1 MLNWISGSAAFGEAP
16 RLVQLVIPNPEDNG
30 ASVLFLR
37 AKNNLIP
44 QSINPNL
51 AFRLVGTDVQTPRGT
66 VQVARVQWL
75 EGTVET
81 TAQEAMTSYHRPEN
95 DRRSAAEVREWLGT
109 LLYAGPLP
117 QTEIE
122 QKASGEGITLDQLK
136 RAKPQVGVDS
146 RKMSLNGGWEWYL
159 RGGRGDTN
167 TMI

>member
-1 MLNWISGSAAFGEAP
+1 MAGYPALC
-16 RLVQLVIPNPEDNG
+16 
-30 ASVLFLR
+30 R
-37 AKNNLIP
+37 A
-44 QSINPNL
+44 
-51 AFRLVGTDVQTPRGT
+51 VT
-66 VQVARVQWL
+66 
-75 EGTVET
+75 
-81 TAQEAMTSYHRPEN
+81 
-95 DRRSAAEVREWLGT
+95 
-109 LLYAGPLP
+109 